1 MEELEEKV
9 NIAEQARAYFGED
22 MYKKLM
28 EIDETRN
35 DALMFDQGT
44 NWFVILYICIRLLC
58 LCYSIFKK
66 KYFSYAHFMLKSR

>member
-1 MEELEEKV
+1 MKEALSVQLEELEEKV

-35 DALMFDQGT
+35 DALIFDQGT
-44 NWFVILYICIRLLC
+44 TILLTFIYP
-58 LCYSIFKK
+58 Y
-66 KYFSYAHFMLKSR
+66 